1 MDARA
6 VVFCATGGM
15 DNDWQKLG
23 DVVARIVARVEVTNG
38 PPVATDDAAA
48 FLVMLREVYGPPAP
62 GLAAA
67 LCGPEPLRKD
77 SR

>member
-23 DVVARIVARVEVTNG
+23 DVVARIARG
-38 PPVATDDAAA
+38 WRSRAASR
-48 FLVMLREVYGPPAP
+48 LRRMTR
-62 GLAAA
+62 
-67 LCGPEPLRKD
+67 LCFW
-77 SR
+77 